1 MKRLPLTLAISAL
14 TGLMSYNADA
24 QVSSEQAPA
33 GAAALQELDRV
44 EVTASPLRNGIDD
57 IAQPVSVLSGAELD
71 KAKSNTLGE
80 TVAGEAGVQSTFF
93 GVGVGR
99 PIIRGQEGSRV
110 QVLANSMLTGDV
122 STISADHAVT
132 LEPFL
137 ADQIE
142 TLRGP
147 AVLLYGS
154 GAIAGAVNVVDGR
167 VPTTPFAEPFAGRA
181 ELRYNTNNDGFTG
194 MGRLDGT
201 ASSDSLSWH
210 VDVLYRDFGDYEIP
224 GYAFSQELIDEEL
237 AEGED
242 LDHFAKGSQPNSNLT
257 TESAAAGMSWFG
269 EKTWLGASFS
279 LYDTNYGIPPGAH
292 EHEEGD
298 PDDEEEHA
306 EEFVRI
312 DMQQYRIDVQGGVR
326 DAGSFKDINVRLAY
340 TDYRHQ
346 ELEGA
351 ELGTR
356 FDSNTFE
363 LRAEAVQNTWR
374 GWDGAFGMQYVNNDF
389 EAQGDEAFVPPTT
402 TVDWGFFALQEREFG
417 PFKLELG
424 GRYDNVAVRPQA
436 DGLSQR
442 NYNLF
447 SLSLGG
453 IWKINE
459 LFHVTVN
466 FDDARRAP
474 TAEELFANGPHVA
487 TGLFEIGD
495 AGLDKESSLGGDLGL
510 HFHTGSIEAS
520 VSVFRN
526 DYDNF
531 TYLLEDGTEMDG
543 MPVALWTQT
552 DATFEGWE
560 AQASWDFLENDSG
573 LWTLNFITDRVKA
586 TQANGDYLPRIAP
599 ARIGAD
605 LAWELGNW
613 TAGFGVLH
621 VYDQNDT
628 APGET
633 PTEGYNWFDAN
644 LAYAWSRGGSEMQV
658 FLLGTNLGNE
668 DARVATS
675 YLKDFAPLPGR
686 GIEAGFR
693 IYF

>member
-1 MKRLPLTLAISAL
+1 MKKLPLALAISTFAGFPW
-14 TGLMSYNADA
+14 TAVTA
-24 QVSSEQAPA
+24 QVNPETPAPE
-33 GAAALQELDRV
+33 AALQELDRV
-44 EVTASPLRNGIDD
+44 EVTASPLRNAIDD
-57 IAQPVSVLSGAELD
+57 IARPITVLSGEELNRA
-71 KAKSNTLGE
+71 KANTLGE

-147 AVLLYGS
+147 SVLLYGS

-167 VPTTPFAEPFAGRA
+167 VPTQNYDEDFGGRA
-181 ELRYNTNNDGFTG
+181 ELRYNGNNDGYTG
-194 MGRLDGT
+194 MGRLDGNF
-201 ASSDSLSWH
+201 SDNTFSWH
-210 VDVLYRDFGDYEIP
+210 VDVLTRDFDDYGIP
-224 GYAFSQELIDEEL
+224 GYAFSQALIDEEL
-237 AEGED
+237 AEGEE
-242 LDHFAKGSQPNSNLT
+242 LDHFAKGTQPNSSLNT
-257 TESAAAGMSWFG
+257 DSAAVGLTWFG
-269 EKTWLGASFS
+269 EKSWLGASFS
-279 LYDTNYGIPPGAH
+279 LYDTDYGIPPGAH
-292 EHEEGD
+292 EHEADD
-298 PDDEEEHA
+298 PDAEEEA
-306 EEFVRI
+306 PEYVRI
-312 DMQQYRIDVQGGVR
+312 DMTQYRFDMQGGIR
-326 DAGSFKDINVRLAY
+326 DVGSFQNINLRLANTNY
-340 TDYRHQ
+340 EHQ

-351 ELGTR
+351 ETGTR

-363 LRAEAVQNTWR
+363 LRLEAVQNTWR

-389 EAQGDEAFVPPTT
+389 EANGDEAFVPPTA
-402 TVDWGFFALQEREFG
+402 TVDWGFFTLQEREFG

-424 GRYDNVAVRPQA
+424 GRYDNVAVRP
-436 DGLSQR
+436 DGIGVSQR
-442 NYNLF
+442 SFDLVSF
-447 SLSLGG
+447 SLGG

-466 FDDARRAP
+466 IDDAQRAP
-474 TAEELFANGPHVA
+474 TAEELFAFGPHVA

-495 AGLDKESSLGGDLGL
+495 AGLNKESSLGGDLGL
-510 HFHTGSIEAS
+510 HFHTGSFEAS
-520 VSVFRN
+520 ASVYRN
-526 DYDNF
+526 DYDDY
-531 TYLLEDGTEMDG
+531 TYLQEDGTEMDG
-543 MPVALWTQT
+543 MPVARWTQT

-560 AQASWDFLENDSG
+560 AQASWDFLENNSG
-573 LWTLNFITDRVKA
+573 LWTVNFITDRVKA
-586 TQANGDYLPRIAP
+586 TQANGNYLPRIAP

-621 VYDQNDT
+621 VYDQDDT

-644 LAYAWSRGGSEMQV
+644 LAYGWSHGGTDMQV
-658 FLLGTNLGNE
+658 FLLGSNLGNE

-686 GIEAGFR
+686 SIEAGFR